1 MRSEGSF
8 YVQRV
13 KRKSRKLVQKLHL
26 LKKDEN
32 YLSLKKS
39 LKKLSK
45 KIEEDLAAQ
54 RKKMKTSKLS
64 RRLQKKE
71 AESNLDATI
80 LTF

>member
-1 MRSEGSF
+1 
-8 YVQRV
+8 V
-13 KRKSRKLVQKLHL
+13 KRKSRKLVKKLNL

-32 YLSLKKS
+32 YLSLKKL

-54 RKKMKTSKLS
+54 KEENDRLSKLS

-71 AESNLDATI
+71 ASAK
-80 LTF
+80 F